1 MLIEKFS
8 LIIKYFVTSIIILS
22 SLLIFVF
29 VSMPL
34 FDVYVNEI
42 DKKKVIGMEPSIP
55 LEFENDKVFWWLVKE
70 SNILVFHNSGDE
82 KIKGN
87 VILTLETNPCKYSE
101 NIRINYENQSNQ
113 YIVES
118 GKNTEIGVPVEISG
132 RSSTKVTIS
141 FIDDK
146 PCLVSNGDNRNF
158 GAKLTFWSF
167 E

>member
-1 MLIEKFS
+1 MFRARILLF
-8 LIIKYFVTSIIILS
+8 IKYLVTSIIICS
-22 SLLIFVF
+22 SILIFTF

-70 SNILVFHNSGDE
+70 SNTLVFHNSGDE

-101 NIRINYENQSNQ
+101 NIRINHENQSNQ

>member
-101 NIRINYENQSNQ
+101 NIRINYENLSNL

>member
-1 MLIEKFS
+1 
-8 LIIKYFVTSIIILS
+8 
-22 SLLIFVF
+22 
-29 VSMPL
+29 
-34 FDVYVNEI
+34 
-42 DKKKVIGMEPSIP
+42 
-55 LEFENDKVFWWLVKE
+55 
-70 SNILVFHNSGDE
+70 
-82 KIKGN
+82 
-87 VILTLETNPCKYSE
+87 
-101 NIRINYENQSNQ
+101 
-113 YIVES
+113 VES

>member
-1 MLIEKFS
+1 
-8 LIIKYFVTSIIILS
+8 
-22 SLLIFVF
+22 
-29 VSMPL
+29 
-34 FDVYVNEI
+34 
-42 DKKKVIGMEPSIP
+42 
-55 LEFENDKVFWWLVKE
+55 
-70 SNILVFHNSGDE
+70 
-82 KIKGN
+82 
-87 VILTLETNPCKYSE
+87 LETNPCKYSE

>member
-1 MLIEKFS
+1 MFGARILF
-8 LIIKYFVTSIIILS
+8 LLKYLVTSIIILS

-29 VSMPL
+29 VSLPL

-42 DKKKVIGMEPSIP
+42 EKEKVIGMEPSIP

-70 SNILVFHNSGDE
+70 SNNLVFHNSGDE

-87 VILTLETNPCKYSE
+87 IILTLETNPCNYSE
-101 NIRINYENQSNQ
+101 NIRVNNENQTNQ
-113 YIVES
+113 YIVET
-118 GKNTEIGVPVEISG
+118 GKTTKIGVPVEISG
-132 RSSTKVTIS
+132 RSSTNVTIF

>member
-42 DKKKVIGMEPSIP
+42 DKKKVIGMKPSIP
-55 LEFENDKVFWWLVKE
+55 LEFENDKVFWWLVKD
-70 SNILVFHNSGDE
+70 SNDLIFHNSSDE

-87 VILTLETNPCKYSE
+87 VVLTLESNPCKNIE
-101 NIRINYENQSNQ
+101 NIRINHENHTNR
-113 YIVES
+113 YIIDS
-118 GKNTEIGVPVEISG
+118 DKQTEIDIPVEISG
-132 RSSTKVTIS
+132 KSSTKVTIS
-141 FIDDK
+141 FIDGK
-146 PCLVSNGDNRNF
+146 PCLVSNGDSRNF
-158 GAKLTFWSF
+158 GAKLVFWSF

>member
-1 MLIEKFS
+1 MFRARILLF
-8 LIIKYFVTSIIILS
+8 IKYLVTSIIICS
-22 SLLIFVF
+22 SILIFVF

-146 PCLVSNGDNRNF
+146 PCFVSNGDNRNF

>member
-1 MLIEKFS
+1 MFIRKFS

-22 SLLIFVF
+22 SLLVFIFV
-29 VSMPL
+29 SIPL

-42 DKKKVIGMEPSIP
+42 DKTKVIGMEPSIP
-55 LEFENDKVFWWLVKE
+55 LEFENDKVFWWLVKN
-70 SNILVFHNSGDE
+70 SNTLIFHNSGDE

-101 NIRINYENQSNQ
+101 NIRINHENKSKE

-118 GKNTEIGVPVEISG
+118 GKNTKIGVPVEIRG
-132 RSSTKVTIS
+132 RSSTKVTIL

>member
-1 MLIEKFS
+1 MLIRKFS

-42 DKKKVIGMEPSIP
+42 DKKKVIGIEPSIP
-55 LEFENDKVFWWLVKE
+55 LEFENDKVFWWLVKD
-70 SNILVFHNSGDE
+70 SNDLIFHNGSDE

-87 VILTLETNPCKYSE
+87 VVLTLETNPCKYSE
-101 NIRINYENQSNQ
+101 NIRINHENQTNR
-113 YIVES
+113 YIIDS
-118 GKNTEIGVPVEISG
+118 GKQTEIDIPVEISG
-132 RSSTKVTIS
+132 KSSTKVTIS
-141 FIDDK
+141 FIDGK

-158 GAKLTFWSF
+158 GAKLVFWSF